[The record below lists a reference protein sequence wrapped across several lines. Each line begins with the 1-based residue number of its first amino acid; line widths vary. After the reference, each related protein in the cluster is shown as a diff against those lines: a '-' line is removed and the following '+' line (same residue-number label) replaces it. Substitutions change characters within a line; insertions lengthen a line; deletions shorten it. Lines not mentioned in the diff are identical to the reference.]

1 MKTDRKYDPED
12 IESLLL
18 HKQFYELYPEEKE
31 FVLQFIEGPGEYE
44 SMRKTLFE
52 VRNASNQGEWL
63 EPDPQIKAELM
74 KKFAAEK
81 KSRFRI
87 WLNSLFVLP
96 EIKWYRQPTFRLSMA
111 AFVVVIGLLVVF
123 QQSEN
128 AEQQVASF
136 EPSVDKNKNTQTDVD
151 TSTTFESRTNG
162 LLAQN
167 NKQTFP
173 EAPLTIAETM
183 ATTESEPVADMLT
196 ITQNGGPVQESE
208 RISES
213 YKDGTSGN
221 IFNNNEK
228 KVIYLNEESVPKSRA
243 SAEDVKVVEEV
254 VVSSLYSSSRKDVLK
269 SQKSLLAAT
278 SASVSMNKQKELFN
292 LLYTAN

>member
-123 QQSEN
+123 LQSEN